1 VWRLMLPFAA
11 AMPLLEEL
19 RTRGVRAR
27 IAIR

>member
-1 VWRLMLPFAA
+1 MLPFAA